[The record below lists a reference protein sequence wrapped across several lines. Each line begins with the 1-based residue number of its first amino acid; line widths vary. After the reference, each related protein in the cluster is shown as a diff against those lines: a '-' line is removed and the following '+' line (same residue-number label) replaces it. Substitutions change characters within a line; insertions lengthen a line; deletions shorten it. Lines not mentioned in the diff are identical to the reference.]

1 MSTTPT
7 AQLLNRLRMRQ
18 VALLLAIGQHRTLR
32 AAAAQLGL
40 TQPAATKML
49 QELESAMGHALFDRV
64 GRGLQLT
71 AAGHCVLAY
80 FEGLQ
85 GHFDALTRELG
96 ELEQGSAGKLCI
108 GSIMA
113 ASPAVLTQAL
123 IRLKALYP
131 LLTIEITVDTSDR
144 LSDALRRGDLDL
156 VIGRVPDTNAGAFSF
171 APIAE
176 EALSIVASPQHPLA
190 GQARVAWAE
199 LLAYPWILQPHGSP
213 MREVMEHEFKNQRS
227 PLPRGLIETASILTT
242 TNLIGNSDMLAVMP
256 TEVAE
261 RYEAH
266 GLLACLRYTVR
277 QRLSVYGTIAARD
290 RPAGPAAT
298 QLVQFLGSATAQAPA
313 HQKP

>member
-171 APIAE
+171 SPIAE

-242 TNLIGNSDMLAVMP
+242 TNLIGNSHMLAVMP

-298 QLVQFLGSATAQAPA
+298 QLMQFLGSATAQAPA
-313 HQKP
+313 HQKT

>member
-18 VALLLAIGQHRTLR
+18 GALFLPIGQHRTLR

-171 APIAE
+171 SPIAE

-298 QLVQFLGSATAQAPA
+298 QLMQFLGSATAQAPV
-313 HQKP
+313 HQKS

>member
-85 GHFDALTRELG
+85 GHFDALTREL
-96 ELEQGSAGKLCI
+96 EQGSAGKLCI

-171 APIAE
+171 SPIAE

-298 QLVQFLGSATAQAPA
+298 QLMQFLRSATAEAPQN
-313 HQKP
+313 QKQ

>member
-113 ASPAVLTQAL
+113 ASPAVPTQAL

-171 APIAE
+171 SPIAE

-298 QLVQFLGSATAQAPA
+298 QLMQFLRSATAEAPQN
-313 HQKP
+313 QKQ

>member
-171 APIAE
+171 SPIAE

-298 QLVQFLGSATAQAPA
+298 QLMQFLGSATAQAPV
-313 HQKP
+313 HQKS

>member
-71 AAGHCVLAY
+71 AAGHRVLAY

-171 APIAE
+171 SPIAE

-242 TNLIGNSDMLAVMP
+242 TNLIGNSHMLAVMP

-298 QLVQFLGSATAQAPA
+298 QLMQFLGSATAQAPA
-313 HQKP
+313 HQTS

>member
-18 VALLLAIGQHRTLR
+18 VALLLSIGQHRTLR

-171 APIAE
+171 SPIAE

-242 TNLIGNSDMLAVMP
+242 TNLIGNSHMLAVMP

-298 QLVQFLGSATAQAPA
+298 QLMQFLRSATAEAPQN
-313 HQKP
+313 QKQ